1 MQIDSKTIKNILM
14 VRNDRFGEFLLNI
27 PAMQAIKET
36 FTNAKLTVIINP
48 YVRELAKGIP
58 FIDEMIE
65 WSQEDHSLTAKL
77 KLMRLLKKRNIDI
90 AVMLNP
96 SKEFNILTYL
106 SGIPVRVGYDR
117 KWGFLLTHKMK
128 DKKYLGQKHE
138 IDYNLELVS
147 LIGAKTQD
155 KTLSLI
161 IENDV
166 IKNICQEFNIENN
179 DNFVALHPWTSDPI
193 KQWPLDNFRALA
205 QRLIEKLGI
214 KLVIIGGKE
223 ESVKSLEYFNNQGNN
238 PINLTGKT
246 TLKQLAALLRRC
258 KLLISC
264 DSGPVHLASC
274 VGIPVIAIFRSDIPG
289 KNSVR
294 WGPRSYGSIVI
305 EKPNLSD
312 ISIEEVFQKA
322 KEIMIK

>member
-1 MQIDSKTIKNILM
+1 MQIDSKAVGNILV

-27 PAMQAIKET
+27 PAMRAIKET
-36 FTNAKLTVIINP
+36 FTNAKLTVIISP

-58 FIDEMIE
+58 FIDEIIE
-65 WSQEDHSLTAKL
+65 WGREKHSLIAKL
-77 KLMRLLKKRNIDI
+77 ELVQLLRKRNVDI
-90 AVMLNP
+90 AIMLNP

-106 SGIPVRVGYDR
+106 SGIPVRVGYNR
-117 KWGFLLTHKMK
+117 KWGFLLTHKRE

-155 KTLSLI
+155 KTLSLA
-161 IENDV
+161 IEDDV
-166 IKNICQEFNIENN
+166 VKDICQEFNIKTY
-179 DNFVALHPWTSDPI
+179 DNLVTLHPWTSDAI

-205 QRLIEKLGI
+205 QRLIEELGI

-223 ESVKSLEYFNNQGNN
+223 ESARSLGCFNNESNN
-238 PINLTGKT
+238 LINLTGRT
-246 TLKQLAALLRRC
+246 TLMQLAALLKKC
-258 KLLISC
+258 KLLISG
-264 DSGPVHLASC
+264 DSGPVHLAAC

-289 KNSVR
+289 KNSRR
-294 WGPRSYGSIVI
+294 WGPRSYRSIVI

-312 ISIEEVFQKA
+312 ISVEEVFIKA

>member
-1 MQIDSKTIKNILM
+1 MEP
-14 VRNDRFGEFLLNI
+14 G
-27 PAMQAIKET
+27 
-36 FTNAKLTVIINP
+36 
-48 YVRELAKGIP
+48 GP
-58 FIDEMIE
+58 FINCKVKACAPI
-65 WSQEDHSLTAKL
+65 
-77 KLMRLLKKRNIDI
+77 KKRNIDI

-96 SKEFNILTYL
+96 SKEFNILIYL
-106 SGIPVRVGYDR
+106 SRIPVRVGYDR

-161 IENDV
+161 IEDDAV
-166 IKNICQEFNIENN
+166 KNICQGFNIENH
-179 DNFVALHPWTSDPI
+179 DNLVALHPWTSDPI

-223 ESVKSLEYFNNQGNN
+223 ESARSLEYFNNQSNN
-238 PINLTGKT
+238 PINLTGRT
-246 TLKQLAALLRRC
+246 TLTQLAALFKKC
-258 KLLISC
+258 KLLISG
-264 DSGPVHLASC
+264 DSGPVHLAAC
-274 VGIPVIAIFRSDIPG
+274 IGIPLIAIFRSDIPG
-289 KNSVR
+289 KNSLR

-312 ISIEEVFQKA
+312 ISVEEVFIKA
-322 KEIMIK
+322 KEIMNK